1 MLSDFHISRPIFQQM
16 KCATLVPSSIS
27 IIELTLTNA
36 LFSPSFGNSFVMGL
50 WERER
55 PSLSFQLA
63 QLFSLFSI
71 AIHFSH
77 CYIQSWEMWI
87 RKAHAIALKGNKDR
101 SMANIIAW
109 SIKYCV
115 LYLERVKVSYIKV
128 LYNLQM
134 WPLSRYRKMFLN
146 LITTRATANCP
157 LWVALKMK
165 YWWEF

>member
-134 WPLSRYRKMFLN
+134 WPPLSVGLCILLSIPQLHLVSWRL
-146 LITTRATANCP
+146 
-157 LWVALKMK
+157 
-165 YWWEF
+165 